1 MPSIM
6 KSILLYHNIAQSLSP
21 YGSVVSPTTFR
32 KHIQYIK
39 SLGLKILPPD
49 EFFRE
54 SSGILLTFDDGFE
67 ELYKYAFPILQE
79 ENATALV
86 FFVSGYA
93 GKKNDWDITLGK
105 SFTHLSWDMIRELH
119 RYGISIG
126 SHSNLHP
133 DYSRVSEGLVKED
146 LKRSFDRISEEM
158 GERVKYLSYPFGRAR
173 EEQWEMAREAG
184 FEKAFTSIPVQS
196 DNPYYLGRWGVY
208 TIDNTYTLSLKIGS
222 NRSLR
227 GLERWKCFSINWV
240 SNGTGML
247 KS

>member
-6 KSILLYHNIAQSLSP
+6 KSILLYHNIAPTLAP
-21 YGSVVSPTTFR
+21 YGSVVSPITFR
-32 KHIQYIK
+32 KHIRYIK
-39 SLGLKILPPD
+39 SIGLKFLTPE
-49 EFFRE
+49 EFFKGT
-54 SSGILLTFDDGFE
+54 SGILLTFDDGFE
-67 ELYKYAFPILQE
+67 ELYKYAFPILQDE
-79 ENATALV
+79 KVCALV
-86 FFVSGYA
+86 FVVSGYA

-208 TIDNTYTLSLKIGS
+208 TIDNTYTLSMKIGL
-222 NRSLR
+222 NKSLR
-227 GLERWKCFSINWV
+227 GIERFKCFSINWV
-240 SNGTGML
+240 SNGTGVL